1 MKKFYKVLSAA
12 ALGAIFATGVVA
24 TASCGGES
32 GSSQQNTSTLD
43 SAVKMLEA
51 SITNNGDKISSDF
64 DLPATITEYGK
75 TYDVAWVSE
84 DTSIL
89 SFTVA
94 YRDDGT
100 KYIRTIIT
108 RAVDEEGKEA
118 NPDYAVATYHA
129 VLTDRDTKETKDSS
143 DFRVRVLKV
152 VPASVT
158 YAKWVDGSQTNFD
171 ISGYVLAKLGY
182 NDSYKEAN
190 IIVWDDEAKG
200 AYFVYQCYL
209 DKDVYDALEG
219 GEKIS
224 VTGAVRKT
232 YNGLLET
239 DYGATA
245 TVDKN
250 ATKLDISTLGTDITS
265 LIKGY
270 SEEANQAALMKL
282 QSSKVSLKQVKVVS
296 KNEKVDT
303 TDGNYDTTMTT
314 VVTVSVGGQELKV
327 ALYQGFTPF
336 SADETKSLVS
346 TLQGKVG
353 QYVNLEGYLSWNSD
367 GPVFIINDASKIVDT
382 TEPADDKVL
391 ADIESASKSF
401 EAAYA
406 TTPEAIT
413 LPTKGATNSS
423 ELSYAVSGDG
433 AKLEDNV
440 LTLTVGETKS
450 VVTLTITGKIGDTTI
465 TKEYTI
471 ALGVNDEDIAKEVAD
486 AVKFEITNAVTRV
499 TLSTGD
505 SDKDVEFTWAVK
517 DSANGVAEIK
527 DGKLYLVATTKEVK
541 PVVTLTAKKGDATYS
556 RDIEITVPAY
566 TLTSLS
572 KVAEGKDNS
581 DAALEA
587 NKSYVCVEG
596 YVSQY
601 MTSGNWYLSTEKND
615 TKTLLVYYVQDK
627 YAQTVT
633 TVNDLYPVG
642 SKVTLW
648 GLYTEFNSTK
658 ELKNAVVL
666 ASEVTDDVKAQHN
679 VYTAAN
685 LFDIEYNETKE
696 ITLPEGVS
704 ATVTE
709 GSTVT
714 VDGSKVTITPT
725 TTSEEVKIKL
735 TSTVGSETKE
745 KEVTFTSV
753 YSTSTK
759 VTVTSKSRTTNKN
772 LENGDV
778 TSEFNADEKITL
790 SVTNN
795 DAANKLC
802 LASNGD
808 IRLYGTSEGNGN
820 ALTIS
825 VATGYAIKS
834 VTITYASD
842 TKGSDYKGATV
853 SGATNTPDSTALTAK
868 YTLSNVGSVTIQ
880 NKKTSGQVRIT
891 SIVVEYD
898 TAA

>member
-24 TASCGGES
+24 TASCDGGS
-32 GSSQQNTSTLD
+32 NSSQQNISTLD

-51 SITNNGDKISSDF
+51 SITNNGDKISTDF
-64 DLPATITEYGK
+64 ELPATVTEYGK

-100 KYIRTIIT
+100 KYIKTIIT
-108 RAVDEEGKEA
+108 RAVDEEGKEQ
-118 NPDYAVATYHA
+118 NPEYAVATYHA
-129 VLTDRDTKETKDSS
+129 VLTDRETNERKDSS
-143 DFRVRVLKV
+143 DFRVRILKV

-158 YAKWVDGSQTNFD
+158 YAKWIDGSQTNFD
-171 ISGYVLAKLGY
+171 ISGYVLAKVGY
-182 NDSYKEAN
+182 NESYKEAN

-200 AYFVYQCYL
+200 AYFVYQAYL

-224 VTGAVRKT
+224 VTGAVRKP

-239 DYGATA
+239 QYGATA

-296 KNEKVDT
+296 KNEKVQT
-303 TDGNYDTTMTT
+303 TDGKYDTTMTT
-314 VVTVSVGGQELKV
+314 VVTVSVGEQQLDV
-327 ALYQGFTPF
+327 ALYQGFTAF
-336 SADETKSLVS
+336 SADSTKSLVS
-346 TLQGKVG
+346 ALQAKVG
-353 QYVNLEGYLSWNSD
+353 QYVNLEGYLSWNSN
-367 GPVFIINDASKIVDT
+367 GPVFIINDASKIVDSS
-382 TEPADDKVL
+382 EPADDKVL
-391 ADIESASKSF
+391 ADIVSASKSF

-413 LPTKGATNSS
+413 LPKTGATNSS
-423 ELSYAVSGDG
+423 ELSYAVSGEG

-440 LTLTVGETKS
+440 LTLTVGETKTT
-450 VVTLTITGKIGDTTI
+450 VTVTITGKIGDTTI
-465 TKEYTI
+465 SKEYTI

-486 AVKFEITNAVTRV
+486 AVKFNITNAVTRE

-505 SDKDVEFTWAVK
+505 ADKGVEFTWAVK

-527 DGKLYLVATTKEVK
+527 DGKLYLVATTKEAK
-541 PVVTLTAKKGDATYS
+541 PVLTLTAKKGEATYS

-566 TLTSLS
+566 TLTSLA
-572 KVAEGKDNS
+572 KVAEGKNDS
-581 DAALEA
+581 DAALEKD
-587 NKSYVCVEG
+587 KSYVCVEG
-596 YVSQY
+596 YVSQS

-615 TKTLLVYYVQDK
+615 TKTLLIYYVQDK
-627 YAQTVT
+627 YAQTVSN
-633 TVNDLYPVG
+633 VNDLYPVG
-642 SKVTLW
+642 TKVTLW
-648 GLYTEFNSTK
+648 GLYTEYKTTK

-666 ASEVTDDVKAQHN
+666 AYEISDDVKAQNN
-679 VYTAAN
+679 VNTAASK
-685 LFDIEYNETKE
+685 FGIEYNETTE
-696 ITLPEGVS
+696 IELPEGVS
-704 ATVTE
+704 ATVTA
-709 GSTVT
+709 GNTVT
-714 VDGSKVTITPT
+714 VAGNKVTITPT

-753 YSTSTK
+753 ITTSTK
-759 VTVTSKSRTTNKN
+759 VTVTSKTRTENKN
-772 LENGDV
+772 LENGTV
-778 TSEFNADEKITL
+778 TDEFNVDDKITL
-790 SVTNN
+790 SVANN
-795 DAANKLC
+795 DATTNLC
-802 LASNGD
+802 LATNGE

-820 ALTIS
+820 SLTIS
-825 VATGYAIKS
+825 VASGYAIKS
-834 VTITYASD
+834 ITITYANGY
-842 TKGSDYKGATV
+842 TGATV
-853 SGATNTPDSTALTAK
+853 SGATNTPDTTVLTAK
-868 YTLSNVGSVTIQ
+868 YTLSNAQSVTIQ
-880 NKKTSGQVRIT
+880 NKKKSGQVRIT

>member
-24 TASCGGES
+24 TASCDGS
-32 GSSQQNTSTLD
+32 SASSQQNTSTLD

-64 DLPATITEYGK
+64 DLPATVTEYGK
-75 TYDVAWVSE
+75 TYDVAWVS
-84 DTSIL
+84 DNTSIL

-108 RAVDEEGKEA
+108 RAVDEEGKEE

-129 VLTDRDTKETKDSS
+129 VLTDRETNERKESS
-143 DFRVRVLKV
+143 DFRVRILKV

-158 YAKWVDGSQTNFD
+158 YAKWVDGSQTVFD
-171 ISGYVLAKLGY
+171 ISGYVLAKVGY
-182 NDSYKEAN
+182 NETYKEAN

-200 AYFVYQCYL
+200 AYFVYQAYL

-219 GEKIS
+219 GEKIT
-224 VTGAVRKT
+224 VPGATRNP

-239 DYGATA
+239 KYGATA
-245 TVDKN
+245 TVDKK

-296 KNEKVDT
+296 KNEKVAT
-303 TDGNYDTTMTT
+303 TDGKYDTTMTT
-314 VVTVSVGGQELKV
+314 VVTVSVGEQQLDV

-336 SADETKSLVS
+336 SADETKTLVS
-346 TLQGKVG
+346 ALQGKVG
-353 QYVNLEGYLSWNSD
+353 QYVNLEGYLSWNSS
-367 GPVFIINDASKIVDT
+367 GPVFIITDASKIEDS

-391 ADIESASKSF
+391 ADIEAASESF
-401 EAAYA
+401 KAAYA

-423 ELSYAVSGDG
+423 ELSYTVSGDG

-440 LTLTVGETKS
+440 LTLTVGETKTT
-450 VVTLTITGKIGDTTI
+450 VTVTITGKIGDTTKS
-465 TKEYTI
+465 KEYTI

-486 AVKFEITNAVTRV
+486 AVKFEITNAVTRE

-505 SDKDVEFTWAVK
+505 EAKGVEFTWEVK

-527 DGKLYLVATTKEVK
+527 DGKLYLVATTKEAK
-541 PVVTLTAKKGDATYS
+541 PVVTLTAKKGEATYS

-566 TLTSLS
+566 TLTSLA
-572 KVAEGKDNS
+572 KVAEGKDDS
-581 DAALEA
+581 DAALEKD
-587 NKSYVCVEG
+587 KSYVCVEG
-596 YVSQY
+596 YVSQ
-601 MTSGNWYLSTEKND
+601 SISGGNWYISTEKND
-615 TKTLLVYYVQDK
+615 AKTLLIYYVHDK
-627 YAQTVT
+627 YDQTVT
-633 TVNDLYPVG
+633 NVNDLYPVG
-642 SKVTLW
+642 TKVTLW
-648 GLYTEFNSTK
+648 GLYTVYTK
-658 ELKNAVVL
+658 NNVNTIEIKNAVVL
-666 ASEVTDDVKAQHN
+666 GYEMSDDVKAQLN
-679 VYTAAN
+679 VNTAAN
-685 LFDIEYNETKE
+685 KFGIEYNQTTE

-714 VDGSKVTITPT
+714 IDGSKVTITPT

-759 VTVTSKSRTTNKN
+759 VTVTSKSRTAIKN
-772 LENGDV
+772 LENGDA
-778 TSEFNADEKITL
+778 TSEFNADDKISL

-795 DAANKLC
+795 DATTNLC
-802 LASNGD
+802 LATNGE
-808 IRLYGTSEGNGN
+808 IRLYSTSEGNGN

-834 VTITYASD
+834 ITITYVSGN
-842 TKGSDYKGATV
+842 TGATV
-853 SGATNTPDSTALTAK
+853 SGATNTPDATALTAK
-868 YTLSNVGSVTIQ
+868 YTLTNVGSVTIQ
-880 NKKTSGQVRIT
+880 NKKKSGQVRIT

>member
-24 TASCGGES
+24 TASCDGGS
-32 GSSQQNTSTLD
+32 SSSQQNTSTLD

-296 KNEKVDT
+296 KNEKVAT
-303 TDGNYDTTMTT
+303 TNGKYDTTMTT
-314 VVTVSVGGQELKV
+314 VVTVSVGGQELDV
-327 ALYQGFTPF
+327 ALYQGFTAF
-336 SADETKSLVS
+336 SADETKTLVS

-353 QYVNLEGYLSWNSD
+353 QYVNLEGYLSWNSN

-486 AVKFEITNAVTRV
+486 AVKFEITNAVTRE

-505 SDKDVEFTWAVK
+505 GDKDVEFTWAVK

-566 TLTSLS
+566 TLTSLA

-581 DAALEA
+581 DAALEK

-596 YVSQY
+596 YVSQS

-642 SKVTLW
+642 TKVTLW
-648 GLYTEFNSTK
+648 GLYTEFKSTK

-666 ASEVTDDVKAQHN
+666 ASEVTDDVKAQLN
-679 VYTAAN
+679 VNSAASK
-685 LFDIEYNETKE
+685 FDIEYNKTTE

-714 VDGSKVTITPT
+714 IDGSKVTITPT

-795 DAANKLC
+795 DATTNLC
-802 LASNGD
+802 LATDGQ

-834 VTITYASD
+834 VTITYVD
-842 TKGSDYKGATV
+842 TYTGATV

-868 YTLSNVGSVTIQ
+868 YTLSNVQSVAIQ

>member
-43 SAVKMLEA
+43 SAVKILEA

-152 VPASVT
+152 IPASVT

-200 AYFVYQCYL
+200 AYFVYQAYL

-219 GEKIS
+219 GEKVS
-224 VTGAVRKT
+224 VAGAVRNL

-239 DYGATA
+239 NSRATA

-303 TDGNYDTTMTT
+303 TDGKYDTTMTT
-314 VVTVSVGGQELKV
+314 VVTVSVGGQELDV

-336 SADETKSLVS
+336 SADETKTLVS

-353 QYVNLEGYLSWNSD
+353 QYVNLEGYLSWNSN

-471 ALGVNDEDIAKEVAD
+471 ALGVSDEDVAKEVAD
-486 AVKFEITNAVTRV
+486 AVKFEITNAVTRE

-581 DAALEA
+581 DAALEK

-596 YVSQY
+596 YVSQS

-615 TKTLLVYYVQDK
+615 TKTLLIYYVQDK

-642 SKVTLW
+642 TKVTLW

-666 ASEVTDDVKAQHN
+666 AYEMSDDVKAQLN
-679 VYTAAN
+679 VNSAASK
-685 LFDIEYNETKE
+685 FDIEYNKTTE

-714 VDGSKVTITPT
+714 IDGSKVTITPT

-759 VTVTSKSRTTNKN
+759 VIVTSKSRTANKN

-795 DAANKLC
+795 DATTNLC
-802 LASNGD
+802 LATDGQ

-834 VTITYASD
+834 VTITYVD
-842 TKGSDYKGATV
+842 TYTGATV

>member
-24 TASCGGES
+24 TASCDGGS
-32 GSSQQNTSTLD
+32 SSSQQNTSTLD

-158 YAKWVDGSQTNFD
+158 YAKWVDGSETNFD

-200 AYFVYQCYL
+200 AYFVYQAYL

-224 VTGAVRKT
+224 VTGAVR
-232 YNGLLET
+232 YPYFGLLET
-239 DYGATA
+239 KKGATA

-270 SEEANQAALMKL
+270 SDEANQAALMKL

-296 KNEKVDT
+296 KNEKVET
-303 TDGNYDTTMTT
+303 TDGKYDTTMTT
-314 VVTVSVGGQELKV
+314 VVTVSVGGQELDV
-327 ALYQGFTPF
+327 ALYQGFTAF

-353 QYVNLEGYLSWNSD
+353 QYVNLEGYLSWNSN

-471 ALGVNDEDIAKEVAD
+471 TLGVSDEDIAKEVAD
-486 AVKFEITNAVTRV
+486 AVKFEITNAVTRE

-581 DAALEA
+581 DAALEK

-627 YAQTVT
+627 YAETVT

-642 SKVTLW
+642 TKVTLW

-666 ASEVTDDVKAQHN
+666 ASEMSDDVKAQLN
-679 VYTAAN
+679 VNSAASK
-685 LFDIEYNETKE
+685 FDIEYNKTTE

-714 VDGSKVTITPT
+714 IDGSKVTITPT

-759 VTVTSKSRTTNKN
+759 VTVTSKSRNENKN

-795 DAANKLC
+795 DATTNLC
-802 LASNGD
+802 LATDGQ
-808 IRLYGTSEGNGN
+808 IRLYGTSESNGN

-834 VTITYASD
+834 VTITYVD
-842 TKGSDYKGATV
+842 TYTGATV

-868 YTLSNVGSVTIQ
+868 YTLTNVGSVTIQ
-880 NKKTSGQVRIT
+880 NKKTKDQVRIT